1 MYDSEAGKEGPPVF
15 KLIGAL
21 IVALTIVVMASI
33 ASAEEPRT
41 GVLDSPRES
50 VTYEFDSSSV
60 EFGPV
65 DTEPPRQQW
74 IVPEGVTYAIFEL
87 WGGSGDSGEG
97 RGHVLAGVSVKPGDT
112 YTLGVPQS
120 GEGDAAIH
128 RQCLIPEYWECPN
141 YTAAAGGDNSP
152 SINDLPAGANPAIER
167 WEGGGPDSEP
177 GPGRVI
183 IHYGGEIVA
192 PKDEAKPVTGPVTGQ
207 RMVVE
212 EPAHVAL

>member
-1 MYDSEAGKEGPPVF
+1 MYDSEADKEGPPVF

-21 IVALTIVVMASI
+21 IVALAIVVMAAS

-50 VTYEFDSSSV
+50 VTYDFDSSSV

-65 DTEPPRQQW
+65 DTEPPLQKW

-87 WGGSGDSGEG
+87 WGGSGESGEAH
-97 RGHVLAGVSVKPGDT
+97 GHVLAGVPVKPGDG
-112 YTLGVPQS
+112 YRVGVSES
-120 GEGDAAIH
+120 GEGAEIAAG
-128 RQCLIPEYWECPN
+128 CAIPEYWECLH
-141 YTAAAGGDNSP
+141 YTFAAGGDSP
-152 SINDLPAGANPAIER
+152 WTNDLPAGANPAIER

-192 PKDEAKPVTGPVTGQ
+192 PKDEAMPITGPVTGQ

-212 EPAHVAL
+212 EPAHVALM